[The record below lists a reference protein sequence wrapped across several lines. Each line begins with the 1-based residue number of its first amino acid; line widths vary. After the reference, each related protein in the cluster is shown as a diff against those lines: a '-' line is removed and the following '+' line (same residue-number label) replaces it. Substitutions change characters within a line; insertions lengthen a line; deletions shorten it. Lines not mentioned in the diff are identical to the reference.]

1 MLVLDA
7 SVALAWAFD
16 DEVNPFAEHVID
28 QIGRSGALVPSIWPA
43 EVANA
48 LLMGERRHRLSYAQ
62 FVRFMG
68 LLAQLPIAAD
78 DERLADRMFGPV
90 LTLAREQRLTV
101 YDASYLELAMRLGRP
116 LATLDRR
123 LLEAARS
130 LAIPLVEK

>member
-28 QIGRSGALVPSIWPA
+28 QVGRSGALVPPIWPA

-48 LLMGERRHRLSYAQ
+48 LLMGERRRRLSYAQ
-62 FVRFMG
+62 SARFMG
-68 LLAQLPIAAD
+68 LLAQLPIAGD

-90 LTLAREQRLTV
+90 LALAREQRLTV
-101 YDASYLELAMRLGRP
+101 YDASYLELAMRRGLP

-123 LLEAARS
+123 LRDAARS
-130 LAIPLVEK
+130 FGIPLVEH